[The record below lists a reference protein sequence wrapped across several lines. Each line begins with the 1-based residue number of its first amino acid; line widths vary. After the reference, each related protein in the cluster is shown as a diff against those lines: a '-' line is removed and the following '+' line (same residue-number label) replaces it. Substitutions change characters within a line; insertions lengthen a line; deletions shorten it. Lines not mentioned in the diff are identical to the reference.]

1 MEENMFHVKGT
12 GLVFRYLKCEL
23 CKRDVDKT
31 SKESQFTAFVSG
43 YKQEDDSL
51 VLFECTR
58 SPAFNHVY
66 HNGCLKTFI

>member
-1 MEENMFHVKGT
+1 MEENMFDVKGT

-31 SKESQFTAFVSG
+31 SKESQFTSLMSG

-66 HNGCLKTFI
+66 HKGCLKTFI